1 VQRERERDIYRERER
16 ERLLLTVFRG
26 RVQGV
31 DVICFLSLLLANPF
45 LILLLANANNPRTAK
60 LRINKNTLGN
70 SCGVARS
77 VEGTVGYSERVRAID
92 RVRAISLLPLHFL
105 SISLSPPPTLPLNLS
120 TLIVLCVCVCV

>member
-1 VQRERERDIYRERER
+1 VE
-16 ERLLLTVFRG
+16 G
-26 RVQGV
+26 GV
-31 DVICFLSLLLANPF
+31 EDS
-45 LILLLANANNPRTAK
+45 TAK

-92 RVRAISLLPLHFL
+92 RVRAISLLPLHSL
-105 SISLSPPPTLPLNLS
+105 SISLSPPPTHPLNLS

>member
-1 VQRERERDIYRERER
+1 VREGERERER
-16 ERLLLTVFRG
+16 ERGKVWAVSGRG
-26 RVQGV
+26 VEE
-31 DVICFLSLLLANPF
+31 S
-45 LILLLANANNPRTAK
+45 TAK

-92 RVRAISLLPLHFL
+92 RVRAISLLPLHLL